1 MTTNL
6 RTGLRQSIK
15 SSLETGLVGG
25 DIFGTSKLDLR
36 FAQQK
41 TLDPRVTFTRA
52 SSATFVDSSGV
63 LRSAVTNLLLRS
75 EEFDNAS
82 WTPIGLLA
90 FGSGSTANAIA
101 SPNGQITAD
110 LLTESTTTGTHQVQ
124 QTASVTIG
132 QVYTYSVFCKLG
144 PNAVRRI
151 QLLVTNVNFTVTP
164 IATFDLTTGT
174 VVSVVQGT
182 ASITSYANG
191 WYRLVLNTIAA
202 TSTGVNGFHF
212 RLVDTGTNNS
222 YTGDGSAG
230 LYLWGAQ
237 LEQASTV
244 GDYVPT
250 GATINSAPRFD
261 HDPTT
266 GESLGFLIE
275 EGRTNLYSFSEQFDD
290 ASWAKGNADGTITA
304 DQSVSP
310 NGTTTADL
318 YQENTAATT
327 SRYIAKSISITSGQA
342 YSISCWAKQGP
353 GATRYLGL
361 VLTTTG
367 FGANVNAS
375 FTLSGVGSF
384 NIASSGTAT
393 SASIQAFP
401 GGWYR
406 CTLISQA
413 TATVTLFPQIRLSN
427 SPTSG
432 ISSYTGDGT
441 SGIYIW
447 GAQLEAGSFPTSYI
461 PTTTGATV
469 TRAADVASITGA
481 NFGVTR
487 TNLLVRSEEFD
498 NAAWTKTRSSVTAN
512 AITAPNGTL
521 TADQLV
527 EDTTVTSTHN
537 IGQSISF
544 TSGTTY
550 TVSVFAKATASP
562 RFLQIIFPSGAF
574 TATRRPVFD
583 LLNGIAS
590 AATDTTASIQNIGDG
605 WYRCIAS
612 MLATNTNSASIQL
625 QLANTY
631 INSAPTYTG
640 DGTSGIY
647 LWGAQLEAGS
657 AVTPYIQSPSVFT
670 SRASSGTYVGG
681 NGLIQTAVTNL
692 LLRSEEFDNAA
703 WTKTRS
709 SITSNTIVAPD
720 GTLTGDKLVEDTT
733 ASNTHQVSQSASL
746 TAGTHTYSIFAKAG
760 ERSVLQTFR
769 SNLNIDLFTHTF
781 NLSTGTASG
790 TGASIV
796 SVGNGWYL
804 CISTVTVNTTGSTG
818 INFSTNNGSTNSYTG
833 NGTSGLY
840 LWGAQLEQSSS
851 VGEYIPTTSAIN
863 SAARYDHDPVSLISK
878 GLLLEEART
887 NNLLQSEDFSST
899 WILSNIAVTA
909 NSVVAPDGTTTA
921 DTIAPPADGLTATRY
936 LRQNPAL
943 TTQQAYTFSVF
954 VKVGTATTNGITLF
968 VSDSSAT
975 VNFRANFNL
984 FTQITSPTSSTWATP
999 TATIVPYPNGWYR
1012 CILSGVTSTEHTGL
1026 RANIYLNTFGT
1037 TSDTYGTH
1045 HIWGAQLEAGSFP
1058 TSYIPTTTATVTRA
1072 ADISTSVA
1080 TSVFESSWYR
1090 QDEGTVLIDM
1100 QRTKIDKF
1108 PRRFRFTDGTS
1119 ANVIASFWDASLNS
1133 STFSITTSSVNQVA
1147 IFGGGGALEVFAKA
1161 GFGLKNNDTAVFYGG
1176 VQTGGTQTSV
1186 SLPVVS
1192 EVEIASNAFNGWVKR
1207 LTYWPTRLANTT
1219 LQRITQP

>member
-1 MTTNL
+1 MRGSGAF
-6 RTGLRQSIK
+6 RTS
-15 SSLETGLVGG
+15 VAPGG
-25 DIFGTSKLDLR
+25 VLAGPWVRNALWRNARAVPSLDLD
-36 FAQQK
+36 FAGNKSLKDGISNQDLI
-41 TLDPRVTFTRA
+41 THTRA

-63 LRSAVTNLLLRS
+63 LRTAVTNFLLRS

-82 WTPIGLLA
+82 WTKTRSSISADSTIAPNGSLTADKLVEDTTA
-90 FGSGSTANAIA
+90 GATHLVSVGSGLIA
-101 SPNGQITAD
+101 GNT
-110 LLTESTTTGTHQVQ
+110 
-124 QTASVTIG
+124 
-132 QVYTYSVFCKLG
+132 YTYSVYAKAAGRDWLLLSPGGTWGYGWFNISNGTLG
-144 PNAVRRI
+144 TLVNGGSNPTAAISAV
-151 QLLVTNVNFTVTP
+151 
-164 IATFDLTTGT
+164 G
-174 VVSVVQGT
+174 
-182 ASITSYANG
+182 NG
-191 WYRLVLNTIAA
+191 WYRCSI
-202 TSTGVNGFHF
+202 TSTAVTNLGIQFLATPSNGT
-212 RLVDTGTNNS
+212 VS
-222 YTGDGSAG
+222 YTGDGTSG
-230 LYLWGAQ
+230 IYLWGAQ

-250 GATINSAPRFD
+250 TSTINSAPRFD

-266 GESLGFLIE
+266 GESLGLLPE

-318 YQENTAATT
+318 YRENTVATT

-447 GAQLEAGSFPTSYI
+447 GAQLEAGAFPTSYI
-461 PTTTGATV
+461 PTVASTV

-521 TADQLV
+521 TADQ
-527 EDTTVTSTHN
+527 
-537 IGQSISF
+537 
-544 TSGTTY
+544 
-550 TVSVFAKATASP
+550 
-562 RFLQIIFPSGAF
+562 
-574 TATRRPVFD
+574 
-583 LLNGIAS
+583 
-590 AATDTTASIQNIGDG
+590 
-605 WYRCIAS
+605 
-612 MLATNTNSASIQL
+612 
-625 QLANTY
+625 
-631 INSAPTYTG
+631 
-640 DGTSGIY
+640 
-647 LWGAQLEAGS
+647 
-657 AVTPYIQSPSVFT
+657 
-670 SRASSGTYVGG
+670 
-681 NGLIQTAVTNL
+681 
-692 LLRSEEFDNAA
+692 
-703 WTKTRS
+703 
-709 SITSNTIVAPD
+709 
-720 GTLTGDKLVEDTT
+720 LVEDTT

-804 CISTVTVNTTGSTG
+804 CISTVTVNATGSTG
-818 INFSTNNGSTNSYTG
+818 INFSINNGSTNSYTG
-833 NGTSGLY
+833 DGTSGIY
-840 LWGAQLEQSSS
+840 LWGAQLEVGSAVTPYIQSPSVFTSRASS
-851 VGEYIPTTSAIN
+851 GTYVGGNGLIQTATTN
-863 SAARYDHDPVSLISK
+863 EARYDHDPVSLISK

-887 NNLLQSEDFSST
+887 NLILQSEDFSTTWTTTNTTVST
-899 WILSNIAVTA
+899 NQVT
-909 NSVVAPDGTTTA
+909 APDGATTA
-921 DTIAPPADGLTATRY
+921 DKIIE
-936 LRQNPAL
+936 
-943 TTQQAYTFSVF
+943 
-954 VKVGTATTNGITLF
+954 TATTAEHNIRQDTASQVAGTYSASIFAKAGERDVIQF
-968 VSDSSAT
+968 VAT
-975 VNFRANFNL
+975 GVLGGFRANFDLTNGVIGSVDSAL
-984 FTQITSPTSSTWATP
+984 TARITPF
-999 TATIVPYPNGWYR
+999 PNGWYR
-1012 CILSGVTSTEHTGL
+1012 CNITATSTTTGTLRAQWNIVTSPTAARVESYLGDVTKGL
-1026 RANIYLNTFGT
+1026 YL
-1037 TSDTYGTH
+1037 
-1045 HIWGAQLEAGSFP
+1045 WGCAFEAGAIP

-1090 QDEGTVLIDM
+1090 QDEGTVFYDGQLSGSESGNKNLLGLSNGSSSNVMDLFIPSGLN
-1100 QRTKIDKF
+1100 Q
-1108 PRRFRFTDGTS
+1108 RFRMVT
-1119 ANVIASFWDASLNS
+1119 
-1133 STFSITTSSVNQVA
+1133 
-1147 IFGGGGALEVFAKA
+1147 
-1161 GFGLKNNDTAVFYGG
+1161 GG
-1176 VQTGGTQTSV
+1176 VQQALQNPIPTESVYNPAKVAYAFKLDDSNSVGNGTVQSTDTSCTIPTVDRFTFGLFATGEAQV
-1186 SLPVVS
+1186 
-1192 EVEIASNAFNGWVKR
+1192 AARFKR